1 MKVHGECH
9 CGNVAY
15 DAEVDPERVTICHC
29 SDCQRLT
36 GTAYRV
42 SVPTRISDFVLLRGS
57 PATYVKTADS
67 GAARGQV
74 FCPQCGSPLYSH
86 AMPDPVTYGLRVGCL
101 DQRHELPPRK
111 RIWCSSALAWSIDIG
126 ALPGRERE

>member
-42 SVPTRISDFVLLRGS
+42 SVPTRRSDFTLLKGS
-57 PATYVKTADS
+57 PATYVKTGDS
-67 GAARGQV
+67 GAKRAQV
-74 FCPQCGSPLYSH
+74 FCPNCGSPLY
-86 AMPDPVTYGLRVGCL
+86 AYAVGDPVTYGLRVGCL
-101 DQRHELPPRK
+101 DERHALPPRK
-111 RIWCSSALAWSIDIG
+111 RIWCRSALAWSIDIG
-126 ALPGRERE
+126 ELPTRERE

>member
-9 CGNVAY
+9 CGSIAY
-15 DAEVDPERVTICHC
+15 EAEVDPAHVTICHC

-42 SVPTRISDFVLLRGS
+42 SVPTRISDFTLLRGS
-57 PATYVKTADS
+57 PATYVKTAES
-67 GAARGQV
+67 GAKRAQA

-86 AMPDPVTYGLRVGCL
+86 AMSDPVTYGLRVGCL
-101 DQRHELPPRK
+101 DERHALPPRQ
-111 RIWCSSALAWSIDIG
+111 RIWCGSALGWSVDIG
-126 ALPGRERE
+126 ALPTRERE